1 MRRSPRNL
9 TIVALAAAGAGA
21 LAWPA
26 PGRAAGVCDVP
37 LVSTACDVVGGAA
50 SGAAGAVADGAL
62 GALTGWVLDGAVWL
76 LGQVIG
82 FVLSTTT
89 PKLDSVFFQD
99 QYRTMGVLMA
109 AVLLP
114 MLLLA
119 LVQGLV
125 RQDWGQLLRSAFVG
139 VPGAVILTAV
149 AATLVQSALVVT
161 DGFAMFVIGGGDT
174 QTSGFLDATGT
185 ALKELGDGGSVPAF
199 MAFLIAVLTA
209 VAGLVLWLE
218 LLVRSAGIYVCVLF
232 LPLTLAAMVWP
243 VTGRWVRRLVE
254 LLVALILSKLVI
266 VAIIS
271 LAAATLTGGVSD
283 RSVTAVLAGAVMLL
297 LACMS
302 PFALLHLIPL
312 VESGNPGRHT
322 SAGGGAVRTALTAGQ
337 MYGAIMQTRAVSH
350 LGATGLHGA
359 GGGGGDGGGPAGG
372 GGGGLPLGPQG
383 GPHRPSNSAGTG
395 TGAGG
400 AHPSATPIAGGS
412 HPPTGWARA
421 GASQSAP
428 SAGSPAPSGTG
439 STQTGGSAMS
449 APPQMPRHPGSELG
463 GQRSTDWEA

>member
-1 MRRSPRNL
+1 MRPNSRHL
-9 TIVALAAAGAGA
+9 TIVALAVASLGL

-82 FVLSTTT
+82 FVLQTTT
-89 PKLDSVFFQD
+89 PKLDSGFFQD

-125 RQDWGQLLRSAFVG
+125 RQDWGQLLRSVFVG

-161 DGFAMFVIGGGDT
+161 DGFATFVIGGGDT
-174 QTSGFLDATGT
+174 QTTGFIDATGT
-185 ALKELGDGGSVPAF
+185 ALKGLGDGGSVPAF
-199 MAFLIAVLTA
+199 VAFLIAVLTA

-232 LPLTLAAMVWP
+232 MPLTLAAMVWP

-254 LLVALILSKLVI
+254 VLVALVLSKLVI

-283 RSVTAVLAGAVMLL
+283 GSVTAVLAGAVMLL

-322 SAGGGAVRTALTAGQ
+322 SAAGSTVRTVLTAGQ

-350 LGATGLHGA
+350 LGASGLHGA
-359 GGGGGDGGGPAGG
+359 GGGGGGGGPTGG
-372 GGGGLPLGPQG
+372 AGGGLPLGPRG
-383 GPHRPSNSAGTG
+383 GPHGPASPSGTRS
-395 TGAGG
+395 GAGAG
-400 AHPSATPIAGGS
+400 HPPAAPTSGGS
-412 HPPTGWARA
+412 HPPIGGSRIEPVPPAA
-421 GASQSAP
+421 
-428 SAGSPAPSGTG
+428 SAGSPVPAGTG
-439 STQTGGSAMS
+439 SARSGESPTTAP
-449 APPQMPRHPGSELG
+449 PPQMPRRPDTGLG
-463 GQRSTDWEA
+463 DQPSIEGKV